1 MQLLPPQS
9 IDPNVP
15 AQIPADQLQDFKG
28 FLDVVLDTVVG
39 GAAPDVLTLGH
50 QLWGGLAAIVVA
62 WSGLKIAFS
71 GTFEPWSLVRVV
83 LGIAIPRTLLHYY
96 SVPIPGV
103 GFTFPAMVAAGG
115 IWLQNLFISDVVSV
129 GYTEMTALVQ
139 AFAARL
145 GAAWS
150 GGSLMT
156 LVTEGV
162 SVFFSSLVALMMGVP
177 LVLGLVAL
185 FCLTY
190 AQVIWAQVAL
200 AIVILL
206 GPVFIPWLLFEPLA
220 FLFWGWFR
228 TLMVYTL
235 YGVVAGAILR
245 VFMGVGMGY
254 VTTYTGALMG
264 TGSSDPAELG
274 LWVVVL
280 LPLVVSGLMAGM
292 KVGELAAMLVSGS
305 GSVGSGIHGARGAR
319 RRTPQRCREPGPP
332 PNPRRLK
339 ETSMNREH
347 DAGREYAEIW
357 GETVEANRKLRTLA
371 MILAAACLALGVLLL
386 RVATVEPPRP
396 IVVRVDEVGRAEAV
410 AYEAAT
416 AQADPLD
423 PTTKYFLNRFISDFY
438 SRRQATV
445 EEHWTRSLR
454 FLSTELANAAFTR
467 DGAEVAAMAAGTSD
481 TELQVEQVVLRIH
494 PAPEAPHG
502 ATADFDLVHLRQGQE
517 TLRER
522 WSITL
527 RFTFL
532 TVIPSELVVYNP
544 MGILITYL
552 QADRALVTEPPR

>member
-1 MQLLPPQS
+1 
-9 IDPNVP
+9 
-15 AQIPADQLQDFKG
+15 
-28 FLDVVLDTVVG
+28 
-39 GAAPDVLTLGH
+39 
-50 QLWGGLAAIVVA
+50 
-62 WSGLKIAFS
+62 
-71 GTFEPWSLVRVV
+71 
-83 LGIAIPRTLLHYY
+83 
-96 SVPIPGV
+96 
-103 GFTFPAMVAAGG
+103 
-115 IWLQNLFISDVVSV
+115 
-129 GYTEMTALVQ
+129 MTALVQ

-156 LVTEGV
+156 LMTEGV
-162 SVFFSSLVALMMGVP
+162 SVFFSSLVALMMGLP

-305 GSVGSGIHGARGAR
+305 GSVGSGIDGARGAR

-332 PNPRRLK
+332 PSPRRLK

-371 MILAAACLALGVLLL
+371 TILAAACLALGVLLL

-396 IVVRVDEVGRAEAV
+396 DRRAGRRGRPRRGRGLRGRNGPGGSARSHDQVFPEPVHRRLLFAGGGRRSSSTGPG
-410 AYEAAT
+410 ASASSRPSWRTPRSRGT
-416 AQADPLD
+416 ALGSPPWRPAP
-423 PTTKYFLNRFISDFY
+423 PTPSI
-438 SRRQATV
+438 
-445 EEHWTRSLR
+445 
-454 FLSTELANAAFTR
+454 
-467 DGAEVAAMAAGTSD
+467 
-481 TELQVEQVVLRIH
+481 QVEQVVLRIH

-502 ATADFDLVHLRQGQE
+502 ATADFDLVHFRQGQE

-552 QADRALVTEPPR
+552 QADRALVTEQPR